1 LHAAALSFLHFV
13 STWRRHWPKKGPDLL
28 KSGGSGEDR
37 GPRAPPPTHLCV
49 SYRSVRERAIYT
61 FVWQPIVYAVGA
73 GAGQTIFDTVH
84 AQGCGPP
91 PNATARFGWE
101 GREHR
106 MCPKKSNLTTSRGPN
121 RSSIRPNM
129 PAAPIMIIDREL
141 RQCFGEDLIFASDE
155 DRAFDWLISLRR
167 RNLGWKQARA
177 QIVEYLRSRRASDSH
192 IQKQV
197 NRARPML
204 RKWLRD

>member
-1 LHAAALSFLHFV
+1 
-13 STWRRHWPKKGPDLL
+13 
-28 KSGGSGEDR
+28 
-37 GPRAPPPTHLCV
+37 
-49 SYRSVRERAIYT
+49 
-61 FVWQPIVYAVGA
+61 
-73 GAGQTIFDTVH
+73 
-84 AQGCGPP
+84 
-91 PNATARFGWE
+91 
-101 GREHR
+101 
-106 MCPKKSNLTTSRGPN
+106 
-121 RSSIRPNM
+121 M